1 MVNTGHP
8 SRACKLCR
16 ARRIK
21 CDETKPF
28 CLKCA
33 KSKRVCPGYR
43 DAFEINLRDETQST
57 IRKAKS
63 AALRKAIREGRA
75 TEQDAENESQGQGQ
89 GASNVTEWTPPPAP
103 PRKHQIIAVPD
114 DDWLERYS
122 TTSSSSD
129 VSPSMSYASSLSYIS
144 NSAPDRFVSFKD
156 LEGGTYGM
164 PQTLQTPLD
173 QQATC
178 FFLANYVLAPPTGVG
193 RGILTFVLPLLN
205 IPSYQYSPL
214 QSAFSAVS
222 MAALAG
228 RPNSRRLFSMAH
240 LHYSKAL
247 EDLTRAMQ
255 DKVAVRQ
262 DTTLASAILLAFYEG
277 LVSDDV
283 EMSGFKKH
291 ISGATAI
298 VKLRGPQQTATG
310 VGLSMFEFVRATS
323 IRQYTFFANIS
334 IEDLTWWA
342 RQAVCDTVG
351 HQALVLNL
359 QTTLIRAEADGLLK
373 GARTTDKIDKA
384 LKLLQRARKMDD
396 ELGLW
401 FDKCPP
407 AWRKVIS
414 GSAAD
419 VPEDKICFVSAFP
432 GPIYDYPNVWAAG
445 KHINTHVSRL
455 LLNQVI
461 VRCIA
466 WVCAPSDHTLTKEY
480 IDANKIG
487 TEQVADIIS
496 STPYFF
502 GWTGDALSTP
512 YFPCG
517 TSEMPKGLAGVS
529 CMWPLLATG
538 SSRFATRKQ
547 RIYVKARLAKI
558 AEEMGI
564 RQADVFSKVNPPSV
578 PPSPANLVAN
588 SRSQQ
593 ILLGAPESDHA
604 ISYCSDAYLHLRT

>member
-75 TEQDAENESQGQGQ
+75 TEQDAENESPSQSQSQ
-89 GASNVTEWTPPPAP
+89 SQIQSQSKAKVQEWTPPAPPP
-103 PRKHQIIAVPD
+103 PRKQQIVAIPE
-114 DDWLERYS
+114 DDWFDRHS
-122 TTSSSSD
+122 MSSGSSD

-144 NSAPDRFVSFKD
+144 NQAPDTFVSFKE

-323 IRQYTFFANIS
+323 VRQYTFFANIS
-334 IEDLTWWA
+334 LEDLTWWA

-359 QTTLIRAEADGLLK
+359 QTTMIRAEADSLLK

-396 ELGLW
+396 ELGMW

-407 AWRKVIS
+407 AWRKGIS
-414 GSAAD
+414 GSAID
-419 VPEDKICFVSAFP
+419 VPDDKIGLVSAFP

-487 TEQVADIIS
+487 KEQVADIIS

-517 TSEMPKGLAGVS
+517 TSEMPKGLAGIS

-538 SSRFATRKQ
+538 SSRFATRRQ
-547 RIYVKARLAKI
+547 RMYVKARLAKI

-564 RQADVFSKVNPPSV
+564 RQADVFSK
-578 PPSPANLVAN
+578 
-588 SRSQQ
+588 Q
-593 ILLGAPESDHA
+593 IMLGAPEPDPA
-604 ISYCSDAYLHLRT
+604 NSYCPDTYLHLRT

>member
-63 AALRKAIREGRA
+63 AALRKAIKEGR
-75 TEQDAENESQGQGQ
+75 TPEQDDESKDQTQ
-89 GASNVTEWTPPPAP
+89 AKVMEWTPPAAP
-103 PRKHQIIAVPD
+103 PPRQRQVNIIPVNSD
-114 DDWLERYS
+114 DDWFDRYS
-122 TTSSSSD
+122 NSSSSD

-144 NSAPDRFVSFKD
+144 TQAPDSFVSFKD
-156 LEGGTYGM
+156 IEGGTYGM
-164 PQTLQTPLD
+164 PHTLQTPLD

-178 FFLANYVLAPPTGVG
+178 YFLANYVLAPPIGVG
-193 RGILTFVLPLLN
+193 RGIMTFVLPLLN
-205 IPSYQYSPL
+205 MPNYQASPL

-228 RPNSRRLFSMAH
+228 RPNSRRLSSMAH

-255 DKVAVRQ
+255 DKLAVRQ

-277 LVSDDV
+277 LVSDNGG
-283 EMSGFKKH
+283 MSGFKKH
-291 ISGATAI
+291 ILGATAI
-298 VKLRGPQQTATG
+298 VKLRGPHQTQSSA
-310 VGLSMFEFVRATS
+310 GLSMFEFVRAAS
-323 IRQYTFFANIS
+323 IRQYTFFGNIS
-334 IEDLTWWA
+334 LEDLAWWA
-342 RQAVCDTVG
+342 RQAVCDSVG

-359 QTTLIRAEADGLLK
+359 QTTLIRAEADSLLK

-396 ELGLW
+396 ELGVW
-401 FDKCPP
+401 FDNCPP

-414 GSAAD
+414 GTAAN
-419 VPEDKICFVSAFP
+419 VPQDRIRLVSAFP
-432 GPIYDYPNVWAAG
+432 GTIYDYPNVWAAG

-480 IDANKIG
+480 IDAHRIG

-496 STPYFF
+496 SIPYFF

-517 TSEMPKGLAGVS
+517 TSEMPKGLAGIS

-538 SSRFATRKQ
+538 SSRFATRTQ
-547 RIYVKARLAKI
+547 RVYVKARLANI

-564 RQADVFSKVNPPSV
+564 RQADIFSKQIVLESPKPD
-578 PPSPANLVAN
+578 PAN
-588 SRSQQ
+588 
-593 ILLGAPESDHA
+593 
-604 ISYCSDAYLHLRT
+604 SYCADSLLYLRT

>member
-75 TEQDAENESQGQGQ
+75 PEQEAEVEPQGQGQ
-89 GASNVTEWTPPPAP
+89 TKTCRIAEWTPPPQLQP
-103 PRKHQIIAVPD
+103 PRKQQIIAVPE
-114 DDWLERYS
+114 DDWLDRHS
-122 TTSSSSD
+122 TSSSSD

-144 NSAPDRFVSFKD
+144 NSSPETYVSFKD
-156 LEGGTYGM
+156 LEGGSYGM

-205 IPSYQYSPL
+205 IPNFQYSPL

-228 RPNSRRLFSMAH
+228 RLNSRRLFSMAH

-298 VKLRGPQQTATG
+298 VKLRGSQQTQTG

-323 IRQYTFFANIS
+323 VRQYTFFANIS

-359 QTTLIRAEADGLLK
+359 QTTLIRAEADRLLK

-384 LKLLQRARKMDD
+384 LKLLQHARKMDD

-407 AWRKVIS
+407 AWRKVVS

-419 VPEDKICFVSAFP
+419 VPDDKIAFVSAYP

-455 LLNQVI
+455 LLNQVV

-480 IDANKIG
+480 IDANKVG
-487 TEQVADIIS
+487 KEQVADIIS

-517 TSEMPKGLAGVS
+517 TSEMPKGLAGIS

-538 SSRFATRKQ
+538 SSRFATRHQ
-547 RIYVKARLAKI
+547 RIYIKARLAKI

-564 RQADVFSKVNPPSV
+564 RQAD
-578 PPSPANLVAN
+578 
-588 SRSQQ
+588 Q
-593 ILLGAPESDHA
+593 ILLA
-604 ISYCSDAYLHLRT
+604 

>member
-63 AALRKAIREGRA
+63 AALRKAIKEGRS
-75 TEQDAENESQGQGQ
+75 TEQDEEVKGQPQ
-89 GASNVTEWTPPPAP
+89 VKVVEWNPPAAPPPQQ
-103 PRKHQIIAVPD
+103 RQINIIPVNSE
-114 DDWLERYS
+114 DDWFDRYS
-122 TTSSSSD
+122 NSSSSD

-144 NSAPDRFVSFKD
+144 TQAPDPFVSFKD
-156 LEGGTYGM
+156 MEVGAYGM
-164 PQTLQTPLD
+164 PHTLQTPLD

-178 FFLANYVLAPPTGVG
+178 YFLANYVLAPPIGVG

-205 IPSYQYSPL
+205 MPSYQASPL

-228 RPNSRRLFSMAH
+228 RPNSRRLSSMAH

-255 DKVAVRQ
+255 DKMAVRQ

-277 LVSDDV
+277 LVSDDG

-298 VKLRGPQQTATG
+298 VKLRGPHQTQSG
-310 VGLSMFEFVRATS
+310 VGLSMFEFVRATA
-323 IRQYTFFANIS
+323 IRQYTFFADIS
-334 IEDLTWWA
+334 LEDLAWWA
-342 RQAVCDTVG
+342 RQAICDTVG

-359 QTTLIRAEADGLLK
+359 QTTLIRAEADSLLK

-384 LKLLQRARKMDD
+384 LKLLQRARGMDD
-396 ELGLW
+396 ELGVW
-401 FDKCPP
+401 FDNCPP
-407 AWRKVIS
+407 AWRKVVS
-414 GSAAD
+414 GTAAN
-419 VPEDKICFVSAFP
+419 VPDDKIRFVSAFP
-432 GPIYDYPNVWAAG
+432 GTIYDYPNVWAAG

-466 WVCAPSDHTLTKEY
+466 WVCAPSDHTLTREY
-480 IDANKIG
+480 IDAHRIG

-496 STPYFF
+496 SIPYFF
-502 GWTGDALSTP
+502 GWTGDAVSTP

-538 SSRFATRKQ
+538 SSRFATRAQ
-547 RIYVKARLAKI
+547 RVYVKARLANI

-564 RQADVFSKVNPPSV
+564 RQADVFSKQIILEQPKPD
-578 PPSPANLVAN
+578 PAN
-588 SRSQQ
+588 
-593 ILLGAPESDHA
+593 
-604 ISYCSDAYLHLRT
+604 SYCSDTLLHLRT

>member
-33 KSKRVCPGYR
+33 KSKRTCPGYR

-75 TEQDAENESQGQGQ
+75 TEQDVENEYQTQPQ
-89 GASNVTEWTPPPAP
+89 VMEWTPPAAPP
-103 PRKHQIIAVPD
+103 PRKQQIIPITE
-114 DDWLERYS
+114 DDWFDRYS
-122 TTSSSSD
+122 NSSSSEA
-129 VSPSMSYASSLSYIS
+129 SPSMSYASSLSYIS
-144 NSAPDRFVSFKD
+144 NQAPDTFVSFKD
-156 LEGGTYGM
+156 IEGGTYGM
-164 PQTLQTPLD
+164 PHTLQTPLD

-178 FFLANYVLAPPTGVG
+178 YFLANYVLAPPTGVG

-205 IPSYQYSPL
+205 MPSYQASPL

-228 RPNSRRLFSMAH
+228 RPNSRRLSSMAH

-255 DKVAVRQ
+255 DKIAVRQ

-298 VKLRGPQQTATG
+298 VKLRGPQQTTSG

-323 IRQYTFFANIS
+323 VRQYTFFANIS
-334 IEDLTWWA
+334 LEDLTWWA

-359 QTTLIRAEADGLLK
+359 QTTLIRGEADSLLK

-396 ELGLW
+396 DLGVW

-414 GSAAD
+414 GSAAE
-419 VPEDKICFVSAFP
+419 VPEDKIGYVSAFP

-480 IDANKIG
+480 IDANRIG

-564 RQADVFSKVNPPSV
+564 RQADVFSKQIMLGSPEPDPVN
-578 PPSPANLVAN
+578 
-588 SRSQQ
+588 
-593 ILLGAPESDHA
+593 
-604 ISYCSDAYLHLRT
+604 SYCPDTYLHLRT

>member
-33 KSKRVCPGYR
+33 KSKRTCPGYR

-75 TEQDAENESQGQGQ
+75 TEQDAENECQTQPQ
-89 GASNVTEWTPPPAP
+89 VMEWTPPAAPP
-103 PRKHQIIAVPD
+103 PRKQQIIPITE
-114 DDWLERYS
+114 DDWFDRYS
-122 TTSSSSD
+122 NSSSSEA
-129 VSPSMSYASSLSYIS
+129 SPSMSYASSLSYIS
-144 NSAPDRFVSFKD
+144 NQAPDTFVSFKD
-156 LEGGTYGM
+156 IEGGTYGM
-164 PQTLQTPLD
+164 PHTLQTPLD

-178 FFLANYVLAPPTGVG
+178 YFLANYVLAPPTGLSSVSIAVRFFSCING
-193 RGILTFVLPLLN
+193 RSGC
-205 IPSYQYSPL
+205 
-214 QSAFSAVS
+214 
-222 MAALAG
+222 
-228 RPNSRRLFSMAH
+228 
-240 LHYSKAL
+240 KAL

-255 DKVAVRQ
+255 DKIAVRQ

-298 VKLRGPQQTATG
+298 VKLRGPQQTASG

-323 IRQYTFFANIS
+323 VRQYTFFANIS
-334 IEDLTWWA
+334 LEDLTWWA

-359 QTTLIRAEADGLLK
+359 QTTLIRGEADSLLK

-396 ELGLW
+396 DLGVW

-414 GSAAD
+414 GSAAE
-419 VPEDKICFVSAFP
+419 VPEDKIGYVSAFP
-432 GPIYDYPNVWAAG
+432 GTIYDYPNVWAAG

-480 IDANKIG
+480 IDANRIG

-564 RQADVFSKVNPPSV
+564 RQADVFSKQIMLGSPEPDPVN
-578 PPSPANLVAN
+578 
-588 SRSQQ
+588 
-593 ILLGAPESDHA
+593 
-604 ISYCSDAYLHLRT
+604 SYCPDTYLHLRT

>member
-75 TEQDAENESQGQGQ
+75 AEQDEEGEGHTQAK
-89 GASNVTEWTPPPAP
+89 VMEWTPPAAP
-103 PRKHQIIAVPD
+103 PPRQQRVNIIPVTSD
-114 DDWLERYS
+114 DDWLDRYS
-122 TTSSSSD
+122 NSSSSE

-144 NSAPDRFVSFKD
+144 NQAPDTFVSFKD
-156 LEGGTYGM
+156 IEGGTYGM
-164 PQTLQTPLD
+164 PHTLQTPLD

-178 FFLANYVLAPPTGVG
+178 YFLANYVLAPPTGVG

-205 IPSYQYSPL
+205 MPSYQASPL

-228 RPNSRRLFSMAH
+228 RPHSRRLSSMAN

-255 DKVAVRQ
+255 DRIAVRQ

-298 VKLRGPQQTATG
+298 VKLRGPQQTQSG

-323 IRQYTFFANIS
+323 IRQYTFVSNIS
-334 IEDLTWWA
+334 TEDLTWWA

-359 QTTLIRAEADGLLK
+359 QTTLIRAEADSLLK

-384 LKLLQRARKMDD
+384 LMLLQRARNMDD
-396 ELGLW
+396 ELGVW
-401 FDKCPP
+401 FNRCPP
-407 AWRKVIS
+407 AWRKVVS

-419 VPEDKICFVSAFP
+419 VPDDKLALVSAFP

-480 IDANKIG
+480 IDANAIG

-538 SSRFATRKQ
+538 SSRFATKKQ
-547 RIYVKARLAKI
+547 RIYIKARLARI

-564 RQADVFSKVNPPSV
+564 RQADVFSKQIMLQSPEPD
-578 PPSPANLVAN
+578 PAN
-588 SRSQQ
+588 
-593 ILLGAPESDHA
+593 
-604 ISYCSDAYLHLRT
+604 SYCPDTYLHLRK

>member
-63 AALRKAIREGRA
+63 AALRKAIREGLA
-75 TEQDAENESQGQGQ
+75 AEQDEEGEGHINTQAK
-89 GASNVTEWTPPPAP
+89 VMEWTPPAAP
-103 PRKHQIIAVPD
+103 PPRQQRVNIIPVTSD
-114 DDWLERYS
+114 DDWLDRYS
-122 TTSSSSD
+122 NSSSSE

-144 NSAPDRFVSFKD
+144 NQAPDTFVSFKD
-156 LEGGTYGM
+156 IEGATYGM
-164 PQTLQTPLD
+164 PHTLQTPLD

-178 FFLANYVLAPPTGVG
+178 YFLANYVLAPPTGVG

-205 IPSYQYSPL
+205 MPSYQTSPL

-228 RPNSRRLFSMAH
+228 RPHSRRLSSMAN

-255 DKVAVRQ
+255 DRVAVRQ

-298 VKLRGPQQTATG
+298 VKLRGPQQTQSG

-323 IRQYTFFANIS
+323 IRQYTFVSNIS
-334 IEDLTWWA
+334 TEDLTWWA

-359 QTTLIRAEADGLLK
+359 QTTLIRAEADSLLK

-384 LKLLQRARKMDD
+384 LTLLQRARSMDD
-396 ELGLW
+396 ELGEW
-401 FDKCPP
+401 FNRCPP
-407 AWRKVIS
+407 AWRKVVL

-419 VPEDKICFVSAFP
+419 VPDDKLALVSAFP

-455 LLNQVI
+455 LLNQVA

-466 WVCAPSDHTLTKEY
+466 WVCAPSDHTLSKEY
-480 IDANKIG
+480 IDASAVG
-487 TEQVADIIS
+487 TKQVADIIS

-517 TSEMPKGLAGVS
+517 TSEMPKG
-529 CMWPLLATG
+529 
-538 SSRFATRKQ
+538 RFATKRQ
-547 RIYVKARLAKI
+547 RIYIKARLARI

-564 RQADVFSKVNPPSV
+564 RQADVFSKQIMLQSAEPD
-578 PPSPANLVAN
+578 PAN
-588 SRSQQ
+588 
-593 ILLGAPESDHA
+593 
-604 ISYCSDAYLHLRT
+604 SYCPDTYFHLRK

>member
-75 TEQDAENESQGQGQ
+75 TEQDAENEIQSQTESQSQSQGQGQ
-89 GASNVTEWTPPPAP
+89 SQNQSHSNSKVTEWTPPAP
-103 PRKHQIIAVPD
+103 LHHHNKQQIIAIPE
-114 DDWLERYS
+114 DDWLDRYS
-122 TTSSSSD
+122 SSSSSSD
-129 VSPSMSYASSLSYIS
+129 GSPSMSYASSLSYIS
-144 NSAPDRFVSFKD
+144 NQAPDSFVSFKE
-156 LEGGTYGM
+156 LEMTAYGM
-164 PQTLQTPLD
+164 PHSLQTPLD

-193 RGILTFVLPLLN
+193 RGILTFILPLLN
-205 IPSYQYSPL
+205 IPSFQYSPL
-214 QSAFSAVS
+214 HSAFSAVS

-298 VKLRGPQQTATG
+298 VKLRGPQQTQTN

-323 IRQYTFFANIS
+323 IRQYTFFSNIS

-359 QTTLIRAEADGLLK
+359 QTTLIRAEADSLLK
-373 GARTTDKIDKA
+373 GGRTTDKIDKA

-401 FDKCPP
+401 FDHCPP
-407 AWRKVIS
+407 AWRKVVS
-414 GSAAD
+414 GSAID
-419 VPEDKICFVSAFP
+419 VPEDKIGLVSAFP

-466 WVCAPSDHTLTKEY
+466 WVCAPSDHTLTREY
-480 IDANKIG
+480 IDASKIG
-487 TEQVADIIS
+487 KEQVADIIS

-517 TSEMPKGLAGVS
+517 TSEMPKGIAGVS

-564 RQADVFSKVNPPSV
+564 RQADVFSKQISSGTPETDLVN
-578 PPSPANLVAN
+578 
-588 SRSQQ
+588 
-593 ILLGAPESDHA
+593 
-604 ISYCSDAYLHLRT
+604 SYCPDTYLHLRK

>member
-63 AALRKAIREGRA
+63 AALRKAIKEGRA
-75 TEQDAENESQGQGQ
+75 TDQDEEGEGQTQ
-89 GASNVTEWTPPPAP
+89 AKVMEWTPPAAP
-103 PRKHQIIAVPD
+103 PPRQRQVNIIPVTSD
-114 DDWLERYS
+114 DDWFDRYS
-122 TTSSSSD
+122 NSSSSD

-144 NSAPDRFVSFKD
+144 NQAPDTFVSFKD
-156 LEGGTYGM
+156 IEGGTYGM
-164 PQTLQTPLD
+164 PHTLQTPLD

-178 FFLANYVLAPPTGVG
+178 YFLANYVLAPPTGVG

-205 IPSYQYSPL
+205 MPTYQASTL
-214 QSAFSAVS
+214 QSAFSAVA

-228 RPNSRRLFSMAH
+228 RPNSRRLSSMAH

-255 DKVAVRQ
+255 DKLAVRQ

-298 VKLRGPQQTATG
+298 VKLRGPQQTQSG
-310 VGLSMFEFVRATS
+310 VGLK
-323 IRQYTFFANIS
+323 
-334 IEDLTWWA
+334 DLAWWA

-359 QTTLIRAEADGLLK
+359 QTTLIRAEADSLLK

-396 ELGLW
+396 ELGVW
-401 FDKCPP
+401 FNKCPP
-407 AWRKVIS
+407 AWRKVVS
-414 GSAAD
+414 GSAAN
-419 VPEDKICFVSAFP
+419 VPEDKIGLVSAFP
-432 GPIYDYPNVWAAG
+432 GPIYDYPNMWAAG

-480 IDANKIG
+480 IDAHRIG
-487 TEQVADIIS
+487 TEQVMDIIS

-502 GWTGDALSTP
+502 GWTGDAMSTP

-538 SSRFATRKQ
+538 SSRFATRTQ
-547 RIYVKARLAKI
+547 RVYVKARLAKI

-564 RQADVFSKVNPPSV
+564 RQADVFSKNRR
-578 PPSPANLVAN
+578 N
-588 SRSQQ
+588 Q
-593 ILLGAPESDHA
+593 
-604 ISYCSDAYLHLRT
+604 T

>member
-33 KSKRVCPGYR
+33 KSKRTCPGYR

-75 TEQDAENESQGQGQ
+75 TEQDAENECQTQPQ
-89 GASNVTEWTPPPAP
+89 VMEWTPPAAPP
-103 PRKHQIIAVPD
+103 PRKQQIIPITE
-114 DDWLERYS
+114 DDWFDRYS
-122 TTSSSSD
+122 NSSSSEA
-129 VSPSMSYASSLSYIS
+129 SPSMSYASSLSYIS
-144 NSAPDRFVSFKD
+144 NQAPDTFVSFKD
-156 LEGGTYGM
+156 IEGGTYGM
-164 PQTLQTPLD
+164 PHTLQTPLD

-178 FFLANYVLAPPTGVG
+178 YFLANYVLAPPTGLSSVSIAVRFFSCING
-193 RGILTFVLPLLN
+193 RSGC
-205 IPSYQYSPL
+205 
-214 QSAFSAVS
+214 
-222 MAALAG
+222 
-228 RPNSRRLFSMAH
+228 
-240 LHYSKAL
+240 KAL

-255 DKVAVRQ
+255 DKIAVRQ

-298 VKLRGPQQTATG
+298 VKLRGPQQTASG

-323 IRQYTFFANIS
+323 VRQYTFFANIS
-334 IEDLTWWA
+334 LEDLTWWA

-359 QTTLIRAEADGLLK
+359 QTTLIRGEADSLLK
-373 GARTTDKIDKA
+373 GSRTTDKIDKA

-396 ELGLW
+396 DLGVW

-414 GSAAD
+414 GSAAE
-419 VPEDKICFVSAFP
+419 VPEDKIGYVSAFP
-432 GPIYDYPNVWAAG
+432 GTIYDYPNVWAAG

-480 IDANKIG
+480 IDANRIG

-564 RQADVFSKVNPPSV
+564 RQADVFSKQIMLGSPEPDPVN
-578 PPSPANLVAN
+578 
-588 SRSQQ
+588 
-593 ILLGAPESDHA
+593 
-604 ISYCSDAYLHLRT
+604 SYCPDTYLHLRT

>member
-33 KSKRVCPGYR
+33 KSKRTCPGYR

-75 TEQDAENESQGQGQ
+75 TEQDAENECQTQPQ
-89 GASNVTEWTPPPAP
+89 VMEWTPPAAPP
-103 PRKHQIIAVPD
+103 PRKQQIIPITE
-114 DDWLERYS
+114 DDWFDRYS
-122 TTSSSSD
+122 NSSSSEA
-129 VSPSMSYASSLSYIS
+129 SPSMSYASSLSYIS
-144 NSAPDRFVSFKD
+144 NQAPDTFVSFKD
-156 LEGGTYGM
+156 IEGGTYGM
-164 PQTLQTPLD
+164 PHTLQTPLD

-178 FFLANYVLAPPTGVG
+178 YFLANYVLAPPTGLSSVSFAVRFLSCING
-193 RGILTFVLPLLN
+193 RSGC
-205 IPSYQYSPL
+205 
-214 QSAFSAVS
+214 
-222 MAALAG
+222 
-228 RPNSRRLFSMAH
+228 
-240 LHYSKAL
+240 KAL

-255 DKVAVRQ
+255 DRLAVRQ

-298 VKLRGPQQTATG
+298 VKLRGPQQTASG

-323 IRQYTFFANIS
+323 VRQYTFFANIS
-334 IEDLTWWA
+334 LEDLTWWA

-359 QTTLIRAEADGLLK
+359 QTTLIRGEADSLLK

-396 ELGLW
+396 DLGVW

-414 GSAAD
+414 GSAAE
-419 VPEDKICFVSAFP
+419 VPEDKIGYVSAFP
-432 GPIYDYPNVWAAG
+432 GTIYDYPNVWAAG

-461 VRCIA
+461 
-466 WVCAPSDHTLTKEY
+466 Y
-480 IDANKIG
+480 IDANRIG

-564 RQADVFSKVNPPSV
+564 RQADVFSKQIMLGSPEPDPVN
-578 PPSPANLVAN
+578 
-588 SRSQQ
+588 
-593 ILLGAPESDHA
+593 
-604 ISYCSDAYLHLRT
+604 SYCPDTYLHLRT

>member
-63 AALRKAIREGRA
+63 AALRKAIKEGRA
-75 TEQDAENESQGQGQ
+75 TDQDEEGEGQTQ
-89 GASNVTEWTPPPAP
+89 AKVMEWTPPAAP
-103 PRKHQIIAVPD
+103 PPRQRQVNIIPVTSD
-114 DDWLERYS
+114 DDWFDRYS
-122 TTSSSSD
+122 NSSSSD

-144 NSAPDRFVSFKD
+144 NQAPDTFVSFKD
-156 LEGGTYGM
+156 IEGGTYGM
-164 PQTLQTPLD
+164 PHTLQTPLD

-178 FFLANYVLAPPTGVG
+178 YFLANYVLAPPTGVG

-205 IPSYQYSPL
+205 MPTYQASTL
-214 QSAFSAVS
+214 QSAFSAVA

-228 RPNSRRLFSMAH
+228 RPNSRRLSSMAH

-255 DKVAVRQ
+255 DKLAVRQ

-298 VKLRGPQQTATG
+298 VKLRGPQQTQSG

-323 IRQYTFFANIS
+323 VRDSSCRSHLGEDADDEQIRQYTFFANIS
-334 IEDLTWWA
+334 LEDLAWWA

-359 QTTLIRAEADGLLK
+359 QTTLIRAEADSLLK

-396 ELGLW
+396 ELGVW
-401 FDKCPP
+401 FNKCPP
-407 AWRKVIS
+407 AWRKVVS
-414 GSAAD
+414 GSAAN
-419 VPEDKICFVSAFP
+419 VPEDKIGLVSAFP

-480 IDANKIG
+480 IDAHRIG
-487 TEQVADIIS
+487 TEQVMDIIS

-502 GWTGDALSTP
+502 GWTGDAMSTP

-538 SSRFATRKQ
+538 SSRFATRTQ
-547 RIYVKARLAKI
+547 RVYVKARLAKI

-564 RQADVFSKVNPPSV
+564 RQADVFSKNRR
-578 PPSPANLVAN
+578 N
-588 SRSQQ
+588 Q
-593 ILLGAPESDHA
+593 
-604 ISYCSDAYLHLRT
+604 T

>member
-33 KSKRVCPGYR
+33 KSKRTCPGYR

-75 TEQDAENESQGQGQ
+75 TEQDAENECQTQPQ
-89 GASNVTEWTPPPAP
+89 VMEWTPPAAPP
-103 PRKHQIIAVPD
+103 PRKQQIIPITE
-114 DDWLERYS
+114 DDWFDRYS
-122 TTSSSSD
+122 NSSSSEA
-129 VSPSMSYASSLSYIS
+129 SPSMSYASSLSYIS
-144 NSAPDRFVSFKD
+144 NQAPDTFVSFKD
-156 LEGGTYGM
+156 IEGGTYGM
-164 PQTLQTPLD
+164 PHTLQTPLD

-178 FFLANYVLAPPTGVG
+178 YFLANYVLAPPTGLSSVSIAVRFFSCING
-193 RGILTFVLPLLN
+193 RSGC
-205 IPSYQYSPL
+205 
-214 QSAFSAVS
+214 
-222 MAALAG
+222 
-228 RPNSRRLFSMAH
+228 
-240 LHYSKAL
+240 KAL

-255 DKVAVRQ
+255 DKIAVRQ

-298 VKLRGPQQTATG
+298 VKLRGPQQTASG

-323 IRQYTFFANIS
+323 VRQYTFFANIS
-334 IEDLTWWA
+334 LEDLTWWA

-359 QTTLIRAEADGLLK
+359 QTTLIRGEADSLLK

-396 ELGLW
+396 DLGVW

-414 GSAAD
+414 GSAAE
-419 VPEDKICFVSAFP
+419 VSEDKIGYVSAFP
-432 GPIYDYPNVWAAG
+432 GTIYDYPNVWAAG

-480 IDANKIG
+480 IDANRIG

-502 GWTGDALSTP
+502 GWTGDAMSTP

-564 RQADVFSKVNPPSV
+564 RQADVFSKQIMLGSPEPDPVN
-578 PPSPANLVAN
+578 
-588 SRSQQ
+588 
-593 ILLGAPESDHA
+593 
-604 ISYCSDAYLHLRT
+604 SYCPDTYLHLRT

>member
-75 TEQDAENESQGQGQ
+75 TEQDAENESPSHSQSQSQ
-89 GASNVTEWTPPPAP
+89 IQSQSKAKVQEWTPPAPPP
-103 PRKHQIIAVPD
+103 PRKQQIVAIPE
-114 DDWLERYS
+114 DDWFDRHS
-122 TTSSSSD
+122 MSSGSSD

-144 NSAPDRFVSFKD
+144 NQAPDTFVSFKE

-205 IPSYQYSPL
+205 IPSY
-214 QSAFSAVS
+214 
-222 MAALAG
+222 
-228 RPNSRRLFSMAH
+228 H
-240 LHYSKAL
+240 KAL

-323 IRQYTFFANIS
+323 VRQYTFFANIS
-334 IEDLTWWA
+334 LEDLTWWA

-359 QTTLIRAEADGLLK
+359 QTTMIRAEADSLLK

-396 ELGLW
+396 ELGMW

-407 AWRKVIS
+407 AWRKGIS
-414 GSAAD
+414 GSAID
-419 VPEDKICFVSAFP
+419 VPDDKIGLVSAFP

-487 TEQVADIIS
+487 KEQVADIIS

-517 TSEMPKGLAGVS
+517 TSEMPKGLAGIS

-538 SSRFATRKQ
+538 SSRFATRRQ
-547 RIYVKARLAKI
+547 RMYVKARLAKI

-564 RQADVFSKVNPPSV
+564 RQADVFSK
-578 PPSPANLVAN
+578 
-588 SRSQQ
+588 Q
-593 ILLGAPESDHA
+593 IMLGAPEPDPA
-604 ISYCSDAYLHLRT
+604 NSYCPDTYLHLRT

>member
-1 MVNTGHP
+1 MSTMVNTGHP

-75 TEQDAENESQGQGQ
+75 TEQDAENECQTQPQ
-89 GASNVTEWTPPPAP
+89 MMEWTQPAAPP
-103 PRKHQIIAVPD
+103 PRKQQIIPITE
-114 DDWLERYS
+114 DDWFDRYS
-122 TTSSSSD
+122 NSSSSEA
-129 VSPSMSYASSLSYIS
+129 SPSMSYASSLSYIS
-144 NSAPDRFVSFKD
+144 NQAPDTFVSFKD
-156 LEGGTYGM
+156 IEGGTYGM
-164 PQTLQTPLD
+164 PHTLQTPLD

-178 FFLANYVLAPPTGVG
+178 YFLANYVLAPPTGVG

-205 IPSYQYSPL
+205 MPSYQASPL

-228 RPNSRRLFSMAH
+228 RPNSRRLSSMAH

-255 DKVAVRQ
+255 DKIAVRQ

-298 VKLRGPQQTATG
+298 VKLRGPQQTTSG

-323 IRQYTFFANIS
+323 VRQYTFFANIS
-334 IEDLTWWA
+334 LEDLTWWA

-359 QTTLIRAEADGLLK
+359 QTTLIRGEADSLLK

-396 ELGLW
+396 DLGVW

-419 VPEDKICFVSAFP
+419 VPEDKIGYVSAFP

-480 IDANKIG
+480 IDANRIG

-547 RIYVKARLAKI
+547 RSYVKARLAKI

-564 RQADVFSKVNPPSV
+564 RQADVFSKVNYSFPLNSYFTTNENLKQIMLG
-578 PPSPANLVAN
+578 SPEPDPVN
-588 SRSQQ
+588 
-593 ILLGAPESDHA
+593 
-604 ISYCSDAYLHLRT
+604 SYCPDTYLHLRT

>member
-33 KSKRVCPGYR
+33 KSKRSCPGYR

-75 TEQDAENESQGQGQ
+75 TEQDAENECQTQPQ
-89 GASNVTEWTPPPAP
+89 VMEWTPPAAPP
-103 PRKHQIIAVPD
+103 PRKQQIIPITE
-114 DDWLERYS
+114 DDWFDRYS
-122 TTSSSSD
+122 NSSSSEA
-129 VSPSMSYASSLSYIS
+129 SPSMSYASSLSYIS
-144 NSAPDRFVSFKD
+144 NQAPDTFVSFKD
-156 LEGGTYGM
+156 IEGGTYGM
-164 PQTLQTPLD
+164 PHTLQTPLD

-178 FFLANYVLAPPTGVG
+178 YFLANYVLAPPTGLSSVSIAVRFFSCING
-193 RGILTFVLPLLN
+193 R
-205 IPSYQYSPL
+205 SSC
-214 QSAFSAVS
+214 
-222 MAALAG
+222 
-228 RPNSRRLFSMAH
+228 
-240 LHYSKAL
+240 KAL

-255 DKVAVRQ
+255 DKIAVRQ

-298 VKLRGPQQTATG
+298 VKLRGPQQTASG

-323 IRQYTFFANIS
+323 VRQYTFFANIS
-334 IEDLTWWA
+334 LEDLTWWA

-359 QTTLIRAEADGLLK
+359 QTTLIRGEADSLLK

-396 ELGLW
+396 DLGVW

-414 GSAAD
+414 GSAAE
-419 VPEDKICFVSAFP
+419 VPEDKIGYVSAFP
-432 GPIYDYPNVWAAG
+432 GTIYDYPNVWAAG

-480 IDANKIG
+480 IDANRIG

-564 RQADVFSKVNPPSV
+564 RQADVFSKQIMLGSPEPDPVN
-578 PPSPANLVAN
+578 
-588 SRSQQ
+588 
-593 ILLGAPESDHA
+593 
-604 ISYCSDAYLHLRT
+604 SYCPDTYLHLRT

>member
-63 AALRKAIREGRA
+63 AALRKAIKEGRS
-75 TEQDAENESQGQGQ
+75 TEQDEEVKGQPQ
-89 GASNVTEWTPPPAP
+89 VKVVEWNPPAAPPPQH
-103 PRKHQIIAVPD
+103 RQINIIPVNSE
-114 DDWLERYS
+114 DDWFDRYS
-122 TTSSSSD
+122 NSSSSD

-144 NSAPDRFVSFKD
+144 TQAPDPFASFKD
-156 LEGGTYGM
+156 MEVGAYGM
-164 PQTLQTPLD
+164 PHTLQTPLD

-178 FFLANYVLAPPTGVG
+178 YFLANYVLAPPVGVG

-205 IPSYQYSPL
+205 MPSYQVSPL

-228 RPNSRRLFSMAH
+228 RPNSRRLSSMAH

-255 DKVAVRQ
+255 DKMAVRQ

-277 LVSDDV
+277 LVSDDR

-298 VKLRGPQQTATG
+298 VKLRGPHQTQSG
-310 VGLSMFEFVRATS
+310 VGLSMFEFVRATAV
-323 IRQYTFFANIS
+323 RQYTFFADIS
-334 IEDLTWWA
+334 LEELAWWA
-342 RQAVCDTVG
+342 RQAICDTVG

-359 QTTLIRAEADGLLK
+359 QTTLIRAEADSLLK

-384 LKLLQRARKMDD
+384 LKLLQRARGMDD
-396 ELGLW
+396 ELGVW
-401 FDKCPP
+401 FDNCPP
-407 AWRKVIS
+407 AWRKVVS
-414 GSAAD
+414 GTAAN
-419 VPEDKICFVSAFP
+419 VPDDRIRFVSAFP
-432 GPIYDYPNVWAAG
+432 GTIYDYPNVWAAG

-466 WVCAPSDHTLTKEY
+466 WVCAPSDHTLTREY
-480 IDANKIG
+480 IDAHRIG

-496 STPYFF
+496 SIPYFF

-538 SSRFATRKQ
+538 SSRFATRAQ
-547 RIYVKARLAKI
+547 RVYVKARLANI

-564 RQADVFSKVNPPSV
+564 RQADVFSKQIILEQPKPD
-578 PPSPANLVAN
+578 PAN
-588 SRSQQ
+588 
-593 ILLGAPESDHA
+593 
-604 ISYCSDAYLHLRT
+604 SYCSDTLLHLRT

>member
-33 KSKRVCPGYR
+33 KSKRTCPGYR

-75 TEQDAENESQGQGQ
+75 TEQDAENECQTQPQ
-89 GASNVTEWTPPPAP
+89 VMEWTPPAAPP
-103 PRKHQIIAVPD
+103 PRKQQIIPITE
-114 DDWLERYS
+114 DDWFDRYS
-122 TTSSSSD
+122 NSSSSEA
-129 VSPSMSYASSLSYIS
+129 SPSMSYASSLSYIS
-144 NSAPDRFVSFKD
+144 NQAPDTFVSFKD
-156 LEGGTYGM
+156 IEGGTYGM
-164 PQTLQTPLD
+164 PHTLQTPLD

-178 FFLANYVLAPPTGVG
+178 YFLANYVLAPPTGVG

-205 IPSYQYSPL
+205 MPSYQASPL

-228 RPNSRRLFSMAH
+228 RPNSRRLSSMAH

-255 DKVAVRQ
+255 DKIAVRQ

-298 VKLRGPQQTATG
+298 VKLRGPQQTASG

-323 IRQYTFFANIS
+323 VRQYTFFANIS
-334 IEDLTWWA
+334 LEDLTWWA

-359 QTTLIRAEADGLLK
+359 QTTLIRGEADSLLK

-396 ELGLW
+396 DLGVW

-414 GSAAD
+414 GSAAE
-419 VPEDKICFVSAFP
+419 VPEDKIGYVSAFP

-480 IDANKIG
+480 IDANRIG
-487 TEQVADIIS
+487 IEQVADIIS

-547 RIYVKARLAKI
+547 RMYVKARLAKI

-564 RQADVFSKVNPPSV
+564 RQADVFSKQIMLGSPEPDPVN
-578 PPSPANLVAN
+578 
-588 SRSQQ
+588 
-593 ILLGAPESDHA
+593 
-604 ISYCSDAYLHLRT
+604 SYCPDTYLHLRT

>member
-63 AALRKAIREGRA
+63 AALRKAIKEGRA
-75 TEQDAENESQGQGQ
+75 TEQDEEGEGQIQ
-89 GASNVTEWTPPPAP
+89 PQVMEWTPPAAQP
-103 PRKHQIIAVPD
+103 PRQRQVNIIPVTSD
-114 DDWLERYS
+114 DDWFDRYS
-122 TTSSSSD
+122 NSSSSD

-144 NSAPDRFVSFKD
+144 NRAPDAFVSFKD
-156 LEGGTYGM
+156 IEGGTYGM
-164 PQTLQTPLD
+164 PHTLQTPLD

-178 FFLANYVLAPPTGVG
+178 YFLANYVLAPPTGVG

-205 IPSYQYSPL
+205 MPTYQASPL

-228 RPNSRRLFSMAH
+228 RPNSRRLSSMAH

-255 DKVAVRQ
+255 DKLAVRQ

-298 VKLRGPQQTATG
+298 VKLRGPQQTQSG

-323 IRQYTFFANIS
+323 VGGSRYCPHLRERGEI
-334 IEDLTWWA
+334 LTMS
-342 RQAVCDTVG
+342 R
-351 HQALVLNL
+351 
-359 QTTLIRAEADGLLK
+359 
-373 GARTTDKIDKA
+373 
-384 LKLLQRARKMDD
+384 
-396 ELGLW
+396 
-401 FDKCPP
+401 
-407 AWRKVIS
+407 S
-414 GSAAD
+414 G
-419 VPEDKICFVSAFP
+419 
-432 GPIYDYPNVWAAG
+432 
-445 KHINTHVSRL
+445 NTHFL
-455 LLNQVI
+455 
-461 VRCIA
+461 
-466 WVCAPSDHTLTKEY
+466 
-480 IDANKIG
+480 
-487 TEQVADIIS
+487 
-496 STPYFF
+496 
-502 GWTGDALSTP
+502 
-512 YFPCG
+512 
-517 TSEMPKGLAGVS
+517 
-529 CMWPLLATG
+529 
-538 SSRFATRKQ
+538 
-547 RIYVKARLAKI
+547 
-558 AEEMGI
+558 
-564 RQADVFSKVNPPSV
+564 
-578 PPSPANLVAN
+578 
-588 SRSQQ
+588 Q
-593 ILLGAPESDHA
+593 IFH
-604 ISYCSDAYLHLRT
+604 

>member
-33 KSKRVCPGYR
+33 KSKRTCPGYR

-75 TEQDAENESQGQGQ
+75 TEQDAENVCQTQPQ
-89 GASNVTEWTPPPAP
+89 VMEWTPPAAPP
-103 PRKHQIIAVPD
+103 PRKQQIIPITE
-114 DDWLERYS
+114 DDWFDRYS
-122 TTSSSSD
+122 NSSSSEA
-129 VSPSMSYASSLSYIS
+129 SPSMSYASSLSYIS
-144 NSAPDRFVSFKD
+144 NQAPDTFVSFKD
-156 LEGGTYGM
+156 IEGGTYGM
-164 PQTLQTPLD
+164 PHTLQTPLD

-178 FFLANYVLAPPTGVG
+178 YFLANYVLAPPTGVG

-205 IPSYQYSPL
+205 MPSYQASPL

-228 RPNSRRLFSMAH
+228 RPNSRRLSSMAH

-255 DKVAVRQ
+255 DKLAVRQ

-298 VKLRGPQQTATG
+298 VKLRGPQQTASG

-323 IRQYTFFANIS
+323 VRQYTFFANIS
-334 IEDLTWWA
+334 LEDLTWWA

-359 QTTLIRAEADGLLK
+359 QTTLIRGEADSLLK

-396 ELGLW
+396 DLGVW

-414 GSAAD
+414 GSAAE
-419 VPEDKICFVSAFP
+419 VPEDKIGYVSAFP
-432 GPIYDYPNVWAAG
+432 GTIYDYPNVWAAG

-480 IDANKIG
+480 IDANRIG

-564 RQADVFSKVNPPSV
+564 RQADVFSKQIMLGSPEPDPVN
-578 PPSPANLVAN
+578 
-588 SRSQQ
+588 
-593 ILLGAPESDHA
+593 
-604 ISYCSDAYLHLRT
+604 SYCPDTYLHLRT

>member
-75 TEQDAENESQGQGQ
+75 AEQDEEGEGQTQ
-89 GASNVTEWTPPPAP
+89 AKVMEWTPPAAP
-103 PRKHQIIAVPD
+103 PPRQQRVNIIPVTSD
-114 DDWLERYS
+114 DDWLDRYS
-122 TTSSSSD
+122 NSSSSE

-144 NSAPDRFVSFKD
+144 NQAPDTFVSFKD
-156 LEGGTYGM
+156 IEGGTYGM
-164 PQTLQTPLD
+164 PHTLQTPLD

-178 FFLANYVLAPPTGVG
+178 YFLANYVLAPPTGVG

-205 IPSYQYSPL
+205 MPSYQTSPL

-228 RPNSRRLFSMAH
+228 RPHSRRLSSMAN

-255 DKVAVRQ
+255 DRIAVRQ

-298 VKLRGPQQTATG
+298 VKLRGPQQTQSG

-323 IRQYTFFANIS
+323 IRQYTFISNIS
-334 IEDLTWWA
+334 TEDLTWWA

-359 QTTLIRAEADGLLK
+359 QTTLIRAEADSLLK

-384 LKLLQRARKMDD
+384 LTLLQRARSMDD
-396 ELGLW
+396 ELGEW
-401 FDKCPP
+401 FNRCPP
-407 AWRKVIS
+407 AWRKVVS
-414 GSAAD
+414 GSAAE
-419 VPEDKICFVSAFP
+419 VPDDKLTLVSAFP

-455 LLNQVI
+455 LLNQVV

-480 IDANKIG
+480 IDANAIG

-538 SSRFATRKQ
+538 SSRFATKKQ
-547 RIYVKARLAKI
+547 RIYIKARLARI

-564 RQADVFSKVNPPSV
+564 RQADVFSKQIMLQSAEPD
-578 PPSPANLVAN
+578 PAN
-588 SRSQQ
+588 
-593 ILLGAPESDHA
+593 
-604 ISYCSDAYLHLRT
+604 SYCPDTYFHLRK

>member
-63 AALRKAIREGRA
+63 AALRKAIREGRT
-75 TEQDAENESQGQGQ
+75 TEQDAENESQSQSKGK
-89 GASNVTEWTPPPAP
+89 VTEWSPPPPPPP
-103 PRKHQIIAVPD
+103 PRKQQIIAIPE
-114 DDWLERYS
+114 DDWLDRYS
-122 TTSSSSD
+122 TSSSSD
-129 VSPSMSYASSLSYIS
+129 GSPSMSYASSLSYIS
-144 NSAPDRFVSFKD
+144 NQAPDAYVSFKD
-156 LEGGTYGM
+156 FDGGTYGM

-193 RGILTFVLPLLN
+193 RGILTFILPLLN

-298 VKLRGPQQTATG
+298 VKLRGSQQTTTG
-310 VGLSMFEFVRATS
+310 VGMSMFEFVRATS
-323 IRQYTFFANIS
+323 
-334 IEDLTWWA
+334 
-342 RQAVCDTVG
+342 
-351 HQALVLNL
+351 
-359 QTTLIRAEADGLLK
+359 
-373 GARTTDKIDKA
+373 
-384 LKLLQRARKMDD
+384 
-396 ELGLW
+396 
-401 FDKCPP
+401 
-407 AWRKVIS
+407 
-414 GSAAD
+414 
-419 VPEDKICFVSAFP
+419 VSF
-432 GPIYDYPNVWAAG
+432 IYHV
-445 KHINTHVSRL
+445 TH
-455 LLNQVI
+455 
-461 VRCIA
+461 
-466 WVCAPSDHTLTKEY
+466 
-480 IDANKIG
+480 
-487 TEQVADIIS
+487 
-496 STPYFF
+496 
-502 GWTGDALSTP
+502 
-512 YFPCG
+512 
-517 TSEMPKGLAGVS
+517 
-529 CMWPLLATG
+529 
-538 SSRFATRKQ
+538 
-547 RIYVKARLAKI
+547 
-558 AEEMGI
+558 
-564 RQADVFSKVNPPSV
+564 PPSK
-578 PPSPANLVAN
+578 
-588 SRSQQ
+588 
-593 ILLGAPESDHA
+593 H
-604 ISYCSDAYLHLRT
+604 

>member
-33 KSKRVCPGYR
+33 KSKRTCPGYR

-75 TEQDAENESQGQGQ
+75 TEEDVEREAQCQAK
-89 GASNVTEWTPPPAP
+89 VIEWTPPPP
-103 PRKHQIIAVPD
+103 SQKQQIIAVHD
-114 DDWLERYS
+114 DDWLDRYA
-122 TTSSSSD
+122 TPSSSEG
-129 VSPSMSYASSLSYIS
+129 SPSMSYASSLSYIS
-144 NSAPDRFVSFKD
+144 SRDPESFVSFQD

-164 PQTLQTPLD
+164 PHTLQTPLD

-178 FFLANYVLAPPTGVG
+178 YFLANYVLAPPTGVG

-205 IPSYQYSPL
+205 IPSYQTSPL

-228 RPNSRRLFSMAH
+228 RPNSRRLTALAN

-255 DKVAVRQ
+255 NKIAVRQ
-262 DTTLASAILLAFYEG
+262 DTTLASAILLAFFEG

-298 VKLRGPQQTATG
+298 VKMRGPQQTQSG

-323 IRQYTFFANIS
+323 IRQYTFFSDIS
-334 IEDLTWWA
+334 LEDLTWWA
-342 RQAVCDTVG
+342 RQAVCDTIG

-384 LKLLQRARKMDD
+384 LKLLQRARIMDD
-396 ELGLW
+396 ELGAW
-401 FDKCPP
+401 FNQCPP
-407 AWRKVIS
+407 AWRKVVS

-419 VPEDKICFVSAFP
+419 VPEDRIGHVSAFP

-466 WVCAPSDHTLTKEY
+466 WVCSPSDHTLTREY

-502 GWTGDALSTP
+502 GWTGDSLSTP

-529 CMWPLLATG
+529 CMWPLLATA
-538 SSRFATRKQ
+538 SSRFATKNQ
-547 RIYVKARLAKI
+547 RIYIKARLAKI

-564 RQADVFSKVNPPSV
+564 RQADVFSKQIMLTPPEI
-578 PPSPANLVAN
+578 AQAN
-588 SRSQQ
+588 S
-593 ILLGAPESDHA
+593 
-604 ISYCSDAYLHLRT
+604 YCPDTYLHLRT

>member
-63 AALRKAIREGRA
+63 AALRKAIKEGRP
-75 TEQDAENESQGQGQ
+75 TKQDEERSEGQTTQ
-89 GASNVTEWTPPPAP
+89 PKVMEWTPPATQP
-103 PRKHQIIAVPD
+103 PRQRQVNIVPVTSD
-114 DDWLERYS
+114 DDWFERYS
-122 TTSSSSD
+122 NSSSSD

-144 NSAPDRFVSFKD
+144 TQAPDTFVSFKD
-156 LEGGTYGM
+156 IDGGTYGM
-164 PQTLQTPLD
+164 PHSLQTPLD

-178 FFLANYVLAPPTGVG
+178 YFLANYVLAPPIGVG

-205 IPSYQYSPL
+205 MPSYQASPL

-228 RPNSRRLFSMAH
+228 RPNSRRLSSMAH

-255 DKVAVRQ
+255 DKLVVRQ

-277 LVSDDV
+277 LISDDV
-283 EMSGFKKH
+283 GMSGFKEH

-298 VKLRGPQQTATG
+298 VKLRGPQQTQSS

-323 IRQYTFFANIS
+323 VRQYAFFSSIS
-334 IEDLTWWA
+334 PEDLAWWA
-342 RQAVCDTVG
+342 RQAVCDAVG

-373 GARTTDKIDKA
+373 GARTTDKVDKA
-384 LKLLQRARKMDD
+384 LKLLQRAREMDD

-401 FDKCPP
+401 FDSCPP
-407 AWRKVIS
+407 AWRKALS
-414 GSAAD
+414 GTAD
-419 VPEDKICFVSAFP
+419 NVPEDRLRFVSAFP
-432 GPIYDYPNVWAAG
+432 GTIYDYPNMWAAG

-455 LLNQVI
+455 LLNEVI
-461 VRCIA
+461 IRCIA

-480 IDANKIG
+480 IDAYRNG

-517 TSEMPKGLAGVS
+517 TSEMPKGLAGIS

-538 SSRFATRKQ
+538 SSRFATKKQ
-547 RIYVKARLAKI
+547 RVYVKARLANI

-564 RQADVFSKVNPPSV
+564 RQADVFSKQITLESPNTD
-578 PPSPANLVAN
+578 PAN
-588 SRSQQ
+588 S
-593 ILLGAPESDHA
+593 H
-604 ISYCSDAYLHLRT
+604 CSDTLHRLRA